1 MFNSWQVP
9 IKTPEIFTSFPAASD
24 LDRGSMT
31 RMSVDLL
38 MPLSNPDIVIEA
50 RSQTADDSDSA
61 LRVVRLSV
69 TQVGE
74 NYRLPVRRFFSV

>member
-9 IKTPEIFTSFPAASD
+9 IKTSEIFTSFPAASD
-24 LDRGSMT
+24 LDRGYMT
-31 RMSVDLL
+31 RMSVDLW
-38 MPLSNPDIVIEA
+38 MPLANPDIVIEA
-50 RSQTADDSDSA
+50 RSHTADDSDSA